1 MIGGFRLSS
10 ADYFHHFVFIPTIAF
25 PGQVFKWGALGN
37 FQAFFISG
45 LPGGVDYFMLGLQK
59 TKLLKGMTEKRI
71 NANLNT
77 WIRTPGI
84 LTSTVLLYQ
93 ALKLARHEVPMWAA
107 LLQLFLP
114 PYNALCTQHLSIPPG
129 PPIPP
134 PNFHL
139 RIVKTPHPHL
149 RHADFGKQA
158 TANYAVHYMLNLLGQ
173 DELVKSRIE
182 QRTSCTTGTEIMAW
196 KDALSVP
203 QRGS

>member
-1 MIGGFRLSS
+1 MDRLSG
-10 ADYFHHFVFIPTIAF
+10 ADYFHHLVFIPTIAF
-25 PGQVFKWGALGN
+25 PGQVFRWGALGN

-45 LPGGVDYFMLGLQK
+45 LPGGLDYCMLGLQK
-59 TKLLKGMTEKRI
+59 VGMLNAMTEKRV

-77 WIRTPGI
+77 WLRTPGI

-93 ALKLARHEVPMWAA
+93 ALKLGRYQVCRGGSTGDSRNSRPPYPPSPGTLQVPLWAA

-114 PYNALCTQHLSIPPG
+114 PYNALY
-129 PPIPP
+129 
-134 PNFHL
+134 
-139 RIVKTPHPHL
+139 
-149 RHADFGKQA
+149 FGKQA

-173 DELVKSRIE
+173 DELVKSRIQ